1 MHTRETRAASI
12 ARQRAAATELD
23 LLVLARQ
30 ADALLGDV
38 ELLLEDVR
46 RIAMLIVRARS
57 AAALATAAAAG
68 ASAPTRSEV
77 AA

>member
-30 ADALLGDV
+30 VDALIGDV
-38 ELLLEDVR
+38 ELLLEDAR
-46 RIAMLIVRARS
+46 RLAMLIVRARS
-57 AAALATAAAAG
+57 VAALATAAVSG
-68 ASAPTRSEV
+68 ASAPTRGEV

>member
-23 LLVLARQ
+23 LLAIARQVDVLLADIELVLEDARRLARLVVS
-30 ADALLGDV
+30 A
-38 ELLLEDVR
+38 
-46 RIAMLIVRARS
+46 RA
-57 AAALATAAAAG
+57 AAALATAAVVG
-68 ASAPTRSEV
+68 ASAPTRGEV